1 MTANPYATRHAT
13 CPLTRRA
20 WLSRVGIGAA
30 ALTLHPLLGAS
41 NLIAQEPQ
49 VSARSR
55 QTLGDAEEVALGRRF
70 AAEFEREIPL
80 LSNPLI
86 DQHLNAMAR
95 ELANH
100 SQRPRLPYRVKVVN
114 SAEVNASSI
123 PGGTLYVNRGMLD
136 LLTTEDELAAVLAHE
151 IGHIIGR
158 HTINQLMLAF
168 QAQALLKPILD
179 NLNKQNG
186 MVEKIL
192 IQLGG
197 AAALLARL
205 NFNRQD
211 ETQADLLGF
220 YELLRA
226 GWDPHGFV
234 KMLAALETLERSQG
248 GISIPFMSSH
258 PPTAERFAAIQ
269 QELARAKVPED
280 ARTDS
285 LDFRACKAALTLLPP
300 PPKTYRPQ

>member
-1 MTANPYATRHAT
+1 MTANPCASRLAACH
-13 CPLTRRA
+13 LTRRT
-20 WLSRVGIGAA
+20 WLSRAGIGAA
-30 ALTLHPLLGAS
+30 ALTLRPLLGAS
-41 NLIAQEPQ
+41 NLIAQEPR
-49 VSARSR
+49 VSARLPGS
-55 QTLGDAEEVALGRRF
+55 LSDAEEVALGRRF
-70 AAEFEREIPL
+70 AAEYERETPL

-114 SAEVNASSI
+114 SSEVNASSI
-123 PGGTLYVNRGMLD
+123 PGGTLYVYRGMLD
-136 LLTTEDELAAVLAHE
+136 LLATEDELAAVLAHE
-151 IGHIIGR
+151 IGHVAGR
-158 HTINQLMLAF
+158 HAIKQLMLTF

-186 MVEKIL
+186 IVEKIIL
-192 IQLGG
+192 QLGG

-220 YELLRA
+220 YEVLRA
-226 GWDPHGFV
+226 GWDPRGYV

-248 GISIPFMSSH
+248 GTSLPFMSSH
-258 PPTAERFAAIQ
+258 PPTSERFAAIQ
-269 QELARAKVPED
+269 QELARVKIPED

-285 LDFRACKAALTLLPP
+285 LDFRACKAALKLLPP
-300 PPKTYRPQ
+300 PPRSYQPQ